1 MLSFSLSLFIVS
13 TMVVLPHFV
22 TDLSAQT
29 PKPSVSGEA
38 NLPLNVGDS
47 VFNASTSTTLERK
60 NISLTPFRITESH
73 FSDKGFLKGVGNVTW
88 NQTFIGNYLSD
99 KLIQG
104 KGNGTFETPEGQS
117 IGWVASGIGRPVDG
131 RWVFHGII
139 LFNNTQSEQLSFL
152 NNRTGLYKSVSG
164 NETDYIWLLK

>member
-1 MLSFSLSLFIVS
+1 
-13 TMVVLPHFV
+13 MVVLPHYV
-22 TDLSAQT
+22 TDLLAQAS
-29 PKPSVSGEA
+29 KSSVSGEP

-47 VFNASTSTTLERK
+47 VFNSSNPTTLARK

-99 KLIQG
+99 KLIQS
-104 KGNGTFETPEGQS
+104 KGNGTFETPDGQS
-117 IGWVASGIGRPVDG
+117 IGWVSSGIGRPVDG

-139 LFNNTQSEQLSFL
+139 LFNNTQSEPLSIL
-152 NNRTGLYKSVSG
+152 NNRIGLYQGIPG
-164 NETDYIWLLK
+164 NDTDYIWLLK

>member
-1 MLSFSLSLFIVS
+1 M
-13 TMVVLPHFV
+13 T
-22 TDLSAQT
+22 
-29 PKPSVSGEA
+29 
-38 NLPLNVGDS
+38 
-47 VFNASTSTTLERK
+47 K

-88 NQTFIGNYLSD
+88 NQTFISNYLSD
-99 KLIQG
+99 KLLQG
-104 KGNGTFETPEGQS
+104 KGNGTFETPDGQS
-117 IGWVASGIGRPVDG
+117 IGWVSSDIGRADDG
-131 RWVFHGII
+131 RWVFYGII

>member
-1 MLSFSLSLFIVS
+1 
-13 TMVVLPHFV
+13 MVVLPHFV

-47 VFNASTSTTLERK
+47 VFNASTSTILERK

-99 KLIQG
+99 KLILG
-104 KGNGTFETPEGQS
+104 TGNGTFETPDGQS
-117 IGWVASGIGRPVDG
+117 IAWISSGIGKPVDG
-131 RWVFHGII
+131 RFVFYRLR
-139 LFNNTQSEQLSFL
+139 LFNSTQSESLSLL
-152 NNRTGLYKSVSG
+152 NNSSDISKSVPG
-164 NETDYIWLLK
+164 NETDYIWIME

>member
-1 MLSFSLSLFIVS
+1 MIVF
-13 TMVVLPHFV
+13 PHFV
-22 TDLSAQT
+22 TDLLAQT
-29 PKPSVSGEA
+29 PKPSVSGEEA
-38 NLPLNVGDS
+38 NLPMNVDDS
-47 VFNASTSTTLERK
+47 VYNASTSITLGTK

-104 KGNGTFETPEGQS
+104 KGNGTFETPDGQS